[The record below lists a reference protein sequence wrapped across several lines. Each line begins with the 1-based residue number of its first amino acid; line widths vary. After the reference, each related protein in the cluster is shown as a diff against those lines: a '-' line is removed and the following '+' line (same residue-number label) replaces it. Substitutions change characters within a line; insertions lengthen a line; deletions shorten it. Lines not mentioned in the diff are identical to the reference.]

1 MPRTARRRLR
11 ILKRIALDATYSL
24 GDALS
29 GVGVYSREML
39 FGLALAHSDD
49 ASFQWCYRP
58 NRILRS
64 LREHFPRNAARR
76 LLRYSSPPKC
86 DLFHALNQR
95 VDFPAKKTCKIVTT
109 FHDLF
114 VLTGDYSTPE
124 FRARFAEQARRAA
137 ERSDTILAVSQF
149 TADQVR
155 GLLRVEGTPVHVV
168 HHGVHVADEATPPAD
183 ADRENV
189 ILHVGAIQKRKNLER
204 LIQAFE
210 TLPDTWRLVLAGSA
224 GYGSEAVLDRVK
236 TSAASKRIGITGYVD
251 AERLEKLYRT
261 ARILAFPSLDEG
273 FGIPVIEA
281 MSRGLPVLTSDGSAL
296 AEVAGK
302 AALLVDPRRVES
314 IVEGLQTLV
323 KAPGL
328 REHLSRMGF
337 QRSLQFSWRRAVAQT
352 WTAYE
357 MTLSE

>member
-1 MPRTARRRLR
+1 MH
-11 ILKRIALDATYSL
+11 RIALDATYSL
-24 GDALS
+24 GEALS
-29 GVGVYSREML
+29 GVGVYSHEML
-39 FGLALAHSDD
+39 YGLASAHPDD
-49 ASFQWCYRP
+49 AAFQWCYRP

-64 LREHFPRNAARR
+64 LREHIPRNAARR
-76 LLRYSSPPKC
+76 LLRYSSAPKC
-86 DLFHALNQR
+86 DVFHALNQR
-95 VDFPAKKTCKIVTT
+95 VEFPSSKCKIVTT

-124 FRARFAEQARRAA
+124 FRVRFAEQARRAA

-155 GLLRVEGTPVHVV
+155 ALLKVDGTPVHVV
-168 HHGVHVADEATPPAD
+168 HHGVHPPTVSGSELPPD
-183 ADRENV
+183 AKRENM

-204 LIQAFE
+204 LIEAFE
-210 TLPDTWRLVLAGSA
+210 ALPDTWRLVLAGSV
-224 GYGSEAVLDRVK
+224 GYGGEAAIDRAK
-236 TSAASKRIGITGYVD
+236 TSAAAKRIEIMGYIEAV
-251 AERLEKLYRT
+251 RLEKLYRT

-296 AEVAGK
+296 AEVAGN
-302 AALLVDPRRVES
+302 AALLVDPQRVDS

-328 REHLSRMGF
+328 REHLSKLGF
-337 QRSLQFSWRRAVAQT
+337 QRSLQFSWKRAVAQT

-357 MTLSE
+357 MTLSA